1 MGMENVYQE
10 PATVSQDFW
19 VQIVPEVRALGS
31 VQKPEGHMSLR
42 DGESG
47 KMEGDWLSPS
57 LGDAGVPQLQWGT
70 SYSASVSAPSS
81 CLSRALQ
88 R

>member
-19 VQIVPEVRALGS
+19 VQIVPEVCALGS
-31 VQKPEGHMSLR
+31 VQKSEGHTSLR

-47 KMEGDWLSPS
+47 KMGGDWLSPS
-57 LGDAGVPQLQWGT
+57 LG
-70 SYSASVSAPSS
+70 
-81 CLSRALQ
+81 
-88 R
+88 

>member
-19 VQIVPEVRALGS
+19 VQIVPEVCALGS
-31 VQKPEGHMSLR
+31 VQKSEGHTSLR

-47 KMEGDWLSPS
+47 KMGEETG
-57 LGDAGVPQLQWGT
+57 
-70 SYSASVSAPSS
+70 
-81 CLSRALQ
+81 
-88 R
+88 